1 MVKSHELIRHIIRGY
16 LNSTSIAISLENT
29 IFLYSYIFPP
39 PECYNELFSVIG
51 MHVSIDQSDLEHIIK
66 VSRHFHVIRR
76 YVRCTY
82 LDDTMYQNYYKNTF
96 KIHVL
101 KYSINS
107 HTHSFKVLK
116 SFYENVDLQRT
127 QSNFRN
133 YETLHPYFLNKK

>member
-1 MVKSHELIRHIIRGY
+1 
-16 LNSTSIAISLENT
+16 
-29 IFLYSYIFPP
+29 
-39 PECYNELFSVIG
+39 

-82 LDDTMYQNYYKNTF
+82 LDDTMYQNDYKNTF

-101 KYSINS
+101 KYFINYT
-107 HTHSFKVLK
+107 THSIKVLK
-116 SFYENVDLQRT
+116 LFHENVDLKRN
-127 QSNFRN
+127 QSNFTS